1 MSYGYPNLHAYG
13 WKCGIHKAPL
23 GYEHP
28 WLVVFSDYTQGAWN
42 REEAREVWKERKYV
56 DA

>member
-13 WKCGIHKAPL
+13 WKCGIQKAPL

-28 WLVVFSDYTQGAWN
+28 WIVVFSDYTQGAWN
-42 REEAREVWKERKYV
+42 REEALDAWKERKYV